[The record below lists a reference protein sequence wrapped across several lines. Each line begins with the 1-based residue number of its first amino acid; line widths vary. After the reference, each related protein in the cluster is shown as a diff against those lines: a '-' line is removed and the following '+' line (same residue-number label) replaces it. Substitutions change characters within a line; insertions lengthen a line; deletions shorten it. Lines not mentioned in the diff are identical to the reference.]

1 MQFRELQFSSEHL
14 GLLDHYQNSKMHS
27 QFLQSAKW
35 GNFQSKLGATVK
47 LFSDEEK
54 IIVLLA
60 IKHKLPFG
68 FCYYY
73 IPRGP
78 YIENIEQGHEFLEGL
93 REAIHTSDNKAI
105 FIRLEPIQSNHISN
119 LERTIDIQPSKTLL
133 LSLQKS
139 EEEILGQMHHKTRY
153 NIRLSEKKNLIIK
166 TSSEYS
172 EHFLNLLEETKQR
185 DNFRTHSRIYYQK
198 MIETKT
204 VDLITVW
211 YNEILLAGSL
221 IAKQGDTVTY
231 VHGASSSEKR
241 ELMAPYFL
249 HWQTILE
256 AKKQGYSWY
265 DWQGIDERKWPGVTR
280 FKQGFGGEI
289 HMFPGTFDFPLVPG
303 AYAGYTIF
311 RRLRRL
317 FF

>member
-1 MQFRELQFSSEHL
+1 MQFRELQCTPDHL
-14 GLLDHYQNSKMHS
+14 ELIDNYQDSLSHS

-54 IIVLLA
+54 KIVLLA
-60 IKHKLPFG
+60 IKQRLPFG

-78 YIENIEQGHEFLEGL
+78 YIENREVSQEFLQGL
-93 REAIHTSDNKAI
+93 SEAIRVSDTKAI
-105 FIRLEPIQSNHISN
+105 FIRIEPIQNINSKHLIK
-119 LERTIDIQPSKTLL
+119 TIDIQPSKTLL
-133 LSLQKS
+133 LSLS
-139 EEEILGQMHHKTRY
+139 ESEVEILAQMHQKTRY
-153 NIRLSEKKNLIIK
+153 NIRLAEKKNLIIRN
-166 TSSEYS
+166 TPEYS
-172 EHFLNLLEETKQR
+172 DQFLDLLEETKQR
-185 DNFRTHSRIYYQK
+185 DSFRIHSRAYYQK
-198 MIETKT
+198 MIETKA

-211 YNEILLAGSL
+211 VNDMLLAGSL

-249 HWQTILE
+249 HWQTICQ
-256 AKKQGYSWY
+256 AKKSGYSWY
-265 DWQGIDERKWPGVTR
+265 DWQGIDEKKWPGVTR
-280 FKQGFGGEI
+280 FKLGFGGQTHI
-289 HMFPGTFDFPLVPG
+289 FPGTFDVRLVSG